1 MDAPAIERTAR
12 GLLDRYL
19 VEIVERFEL
28 CPWARPA
35 RTRGEVRAEILI
47 APAQE
52 ARDVVA
58 AIERIVADPRAVL
71 GMVVLAAST
80 ITNRELVELRDA
92 GMRRDIAIAHFH
104 PDGEGDLI
112 TPARLVPCLRR
123 SPDPMLQ
130 VVRWSALESARR
142 APPPPD
148 RATQLQWLAG
158 QGAPPAPLIT
168 DEIELAN
175 HRTISAVG
183 MAAFEEAIAALA
195 AARAA
200 AYGL

>member
-1 MDAPAIERTAR
+1 MDPTAIERAAR

-35 RTRGEVRAEILI
+35 RERGELHVEILV
-47 APAQE
+47 APAHQ
-52 ARDVVA
+52 AADVVA
-58 AIERIVADPRAVL
+58 AIARIVDDPRASL
-71 GMVVLAAST
+71 GMVVFAASAM
-80 ITNRELVELRDA
+80 TNRELVELRDA
-92 GMRRDIAIAHFH
+92 GMRRDVAIAHFH
-104 PDGEGDLI
+104 PDGQGDLV

-130 VVRWSALESARR
+130 VVRWSALEAARR
-142 APPPPD
+142 VPPPPD

-158 QGAPPAPLIT
+158 QGAPPPPSIVDA
-168 DEIELAN
+168 IEAAN

-183 MAAFEEAIAALA
+183 LEGFEAAIAEL
-195 AARAA
+195 ARARA
-200 AYGL
+200 IAYGM

>member
-35 RTRGEVRAEILI
+35 RTRGEVRAEI
-47 APAQE
+47 
-52 ARDVVA
+52 
-58 AIERIVADPRAVL
+58 
-71 GMVVLAAST
+71 
-80 ITNRELVELRDA
+80 
-92 GMRRDIAIAHFH
+92 
-104 PDGEGDLI
+104 LI